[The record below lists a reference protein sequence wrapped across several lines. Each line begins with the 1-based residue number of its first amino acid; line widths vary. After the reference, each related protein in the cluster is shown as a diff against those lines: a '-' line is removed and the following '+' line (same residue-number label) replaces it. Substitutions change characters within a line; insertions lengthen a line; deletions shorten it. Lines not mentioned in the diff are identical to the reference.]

1 MYRPRAFAVDDVKAL
16 HAAIRTYVL
25 ATFAVVEDGQVQL
38 AYAPVVVDE
47 DGRFGC
53 LRFHL
58 ARQNPVASLLD
69 GARVKVSFLGPDGY
83 VSPDWYAGDGF
94 VPTWNYIAIE
104 GEGVARRLEGDACET
119 ALADLAAQQEA
130 KLAPKPSWT
139 MTKLTVKRRLQLLDA
154 ISVFE
159 LPLSRLEGKYK
170 LSQDKSAADRAGVLR
185 ALKDLQDPDAAVL
198 ARVMTMHSSG
208 QPATIG
214 KTGIG
219 KIGGKH
225 EP

>member
-1 MYRPRAFAVDDVKAL
+1 MYRPRAFAVDEVKAL
-16 HAAIRTYVL
+16 HAAIRARVL
-25 ATFAVVEDGQVQL
+25 ATVAVVEDGDVHL

-47 DGRFGC
+47 DGRFGS

-58 ARQNPVASLLD
+58 ARQNPVTSLLD
-69 GARVKVSFLGPDGY
+69 GAKVKVSFLGPDGY
-83 VSPDWYAGDGF
+83 VSPDWYAADGF

-119 ALADLAAQQEA
+119 ALADLSAQQEA

-139 MTKLTVKRRLQLLDA
+139 MAKLTATRRLQLLEA
-154 ISVFE
+154 ISVFV

-170 LSQDKSAADRAGVLR
+170 LSQDKPAADRAGVVQ
-185 ALKDLQDPDAAVL
+185 ALKALRDPDATTL
-198 ARVMTMHSSG
+198 ARVMNMHGSG
-208 QPATIG
+208 QSVTVD
-214 KTGIG
+214 KTGVG
-219 KIGGKH
+219 KVGGKH